1 MWGYVRRTCVFS
13 RKAFLSINNK
23 WLKIPTE
30 IARWAYLSINR
41 NQVSRKGF
49 AGQQNNP
56 LFFKD
61 SKSCL
66 SCPDMRTFLD
76 EPRCDTKLHAYAAR
90 QIMPR
95 RARAIAEKSAYSN
108 NLRHLQRSI
117 YPT

>member
-30 IARWAYLSINR
+30 IARWAYLSINQ
-41 NQVSRKGF
+41 NQASRKGF

-61 SKSCL
+61 SKSWL
-66 SCPDMRTFLD
+66 GCPDMRTLLD
-76 EPRCDTKLHAYAAR
+76 VFPVGKNYTYSEDTPYRPLSDPDRCA
-90 QIMPR
+90 
-95 RARAIAEKSAYSN
+95 
-108 NLRHLQRSI
+108 
-117 YPT
+117 